1 MQNIDICIQVILVEQ
16 CKPVAF
22 EQRPRLEKV
31 TCPKF
36 FNGCV
41 PRNEFT
47 ILGKFYNCSSLSD
60 LFIIMRSTLKK
71 KEVFF

>member
-36 FNGCV
+36 LNGCV

-47 ILGKFYNCSSLSD
+47 ILGSFTIAHFYPIYLPYWG
-60 LFIIMRSTLKK
+60 
-71 KEVFF
+71 VV